1 MTARCLAIVAA
12 TVGDDNRPVAEVAAE
27 DHISDPTVHLSV
39 VAYAEQ
45 VPTESEPMAVLV
57 IDETRRG
64 KPRWDQDP
72 TRAGRVLVRYWSC
85 LEAIHQSRR

>member
-1 MTARCLAIVAA
+1 VAA

-39 VAYAEQ
+39 VAHAEQ
-45 VPTESEPMAVLV
+45 APTESEPMAVLV

-85 LEAIHQSRR
+85 LKAIHQSRR